1 MGLQPTHRDEKLS
14 SFTSVILSERSES
27 KDPYAAH
34 SPLPGMFFDGAT
46 SVAGSRGT
54 PMATSKPATVAT
66 RHAHH
71 TVTPWG

>member
-1 MGLQPTHRDEKLS
+1 MGLQPTHRDEKRS

-46 SVAGSRGT
+46 SGESRD
-54 PMATSKPATVAT
+54 PLATSNPATGV
-66 RHAHH
+66 
-71 TVTPWG
+71 VP